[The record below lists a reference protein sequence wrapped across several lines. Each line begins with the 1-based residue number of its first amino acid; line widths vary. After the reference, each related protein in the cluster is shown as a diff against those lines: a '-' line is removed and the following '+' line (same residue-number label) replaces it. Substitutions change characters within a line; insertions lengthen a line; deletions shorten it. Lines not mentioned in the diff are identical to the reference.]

1 MKHSRLTSLVAYITD
16 TILLL
21 YLAGFFH
28 ITYITNHLVF
38 SFFFLFYIVYL
49 FPSVNV
55 LLFTSLHLV
64 SDTVLPTSARP
75 SCKFNG
81 CRLPIF
87 FFVFVSNH
95 QTPWNDINL
104 DTHIIE
110 SAKKIGTIKQNKHKV
125 RQHKYPSKT
134 NKFTP
139 REKKR
144 EKSSGQCM
152 TLIVP
157 LVYNTRRD
165 CCSFPP
171 A

>member
-38 SFFFLFYIVYL
+38 YFFF
-49 FPSVNV
+49 S
-55 LLFTSLHLV
+55 FTSSISSHLWMSCSLPPSISCLTQFCQQAPGHHV
-64 SDTVLPTSARP
+64 SSTAVVSQ
-75 SCKFNG
+75 F
-81 CRLPIF
+81 F

-104 DTHIIE
+104 DTHIE

-125 RQHKYPSKT
+125 RQHKYPSKQT
-134 NKFTP
+134 NLPPAK
-139 REKKR
+139 KKR
-144 EKSSGQCM
+144 KK
-152 TLIVP
+152 
-157 LVYNTRRD
+157 
-165 CCSFPP
+165 
-171 A
+171 